1 MSLHHDCLNGNLL
14 VILDKSCLSFI
25 NTTPCISIITKNKRV
40 SKSSFVNTIMN
51 IHKKLSLY
59 NKRK

>member
-1 MSLHHDCLNGNLL
+1 MSLHHDCLNSNLL
-14 VILDKSCLSFI
+14 VILDKSCLSFN

-40 SKSSFVNTIMN
+40 SKSSFVNRIMN